1 VKRGGGSILG
11 TLILGGLA
19 AILIAVFRRQPTHVV
34 MPAPKPNVKSDRPS
48 DRRPPKDA
56 LKVGLT
62 LVVLGLLGLM
72 VGASTQA
79 AFSDTSANSGNAFV
93 VGTVDI
99 DDNDGGAAMLS
110 LSNATPGAND
120 IACITVTFNGSL
132 DSRVWLYGTTT
143 GSGLD
148 QYLDLKV
155 ERGAFSPSAPAYDSC
170 TNFVPDSTNYIGAGS
185 GVVYNGTLQGFPDS
199 QGAGILDPIPGTP
212 ETWAINE
219 AHAYRLTATLQD
231 NNAAQGL
238 NATQTFT
245 WEARNI

>member
-1 VKRGGGSILG
+1 VKRGGIFSYL
-11 TLILGGLA
+11 LFAGLT
-19 AILIAVFRRQPTHVV
+19 AILIAALKSRPTQVV
-34 MPAPKPNVKSDRPS
+34 TAALKPNVVTDHPRELQSRK
-48 DRRPPKDA
+48 KG

-62 LVVLGLLGLM
+62 MVVLGLLGLAA
-72 VGASTQA
+72 GASTQA
-79 AFSDTSANSGNAFV
+79 AFSDTTANSGNAFV

-110 LSNATPGAND
+110 LSNATPGQND
-120 IACITVTFNGSL
+120 TGCITVTFNGSL

-155 ERGAFSPSAPAYDSC
+155 ERGTFSPSAPAYDSC

-185 GVVYNGTLQGFPDS
+185 GVIYNGTLQGFPDS
-199 QGAGILDPIPGTP
+199 QGAGILDPLPGTP
-212 ETWAINE
+212 ETWTTNE
-219 AHAYRLTATLQD
+219 IHVYRLTVTLQD

-238 NATQTFT
+238 NATQKFT